1 MEDGRRTPIWRLLHG
16 APMLGG
22 ILAHYVLVVLLGV
35 ARLHELIGPEVNN
48 A

>member
-1 MEDGRRTPIWRLLHG
+1 
-16 APMLGG
+16 MLGG

-48 A
+48 ASREQAIHNFAKRCVGA